1 MLEIER
7 KGGDRQISALARIK
21 MERDEATQTDEGEG
35 RAIPSNQRWYRYVF
49 VRDNYPTWVQTSNWG
64 RLLLLRSSAFSL
76 LVVLV
81 VAGMVVLG
89 MGQRLDDK
97 IVRYRW
103 QTLDTFRS
111 A

>member
-1 MLEIER
+1 MPEIER

-64 RLLLLRSSAFSL
+64 GYFYYASSAFSSFGCFGCCWEGCIGDG
-76 LVVLV
+76 
-81 VAGMVVLG
+81 AEI
-89 MGQRLDDK
+89 R
-97 IVRYRW
+97 
-103 QTLDTFRS
+103 
-111 A
+111 